1 MKKSSNLNLT
11 SEMYDKTKAIIS
23 NNGSRVWEHAIGSVV
38 NLYSDGSICATIAPN
53 DYLFI
58 GNITKQQFGSFIGL
72 FTKSLYSQFKKNP
85 SLFNL
90 KIDFNGLSRSKNYEV
105 WYQMPQSEIYYNVD
119 LTSAYWQIA
128 YRLGYISKKMYDS
141 FMHKNEFKEAKR
153 YCISFLSRTNLVT
166 YHDGREISEIECN
179 MDCLIQVY
187 ENIRNELY
195 KCIDEVRKNVE
206 NWIEY
211 NIDAIA
217 VSEKDLELVCKMFD
231 EMDLTY
237 KIKEYVKI
245 DEYEYVT
252 NKGKIRNF

>member
-1 MKKSSNLNLT
+1 
-11 SEMYDKTKAIIS
+11 
-23 NNGSRVWEHAIGSVV
+23 
-38 NLYSDGSICATIAPN
+38 
-53 DYLFI
+53 
-58 GNITKQQFGSFIGL
+58 
-72 FTKSLYSQFKKNP
+72 
-85 SLFNL
+85 
-90 KIDFNGLSRSKNYEV
+90 
-105 WYQMPQSEIYYNVD
+105 
-119 LTSAYWQIA
+119 
-128 YRLGYISKKMYDS
+128 
-141 FMHKNEFKEAKR
+141 MHKNEFKEAKR

-231 EMDLTY
+231 NMDLTY